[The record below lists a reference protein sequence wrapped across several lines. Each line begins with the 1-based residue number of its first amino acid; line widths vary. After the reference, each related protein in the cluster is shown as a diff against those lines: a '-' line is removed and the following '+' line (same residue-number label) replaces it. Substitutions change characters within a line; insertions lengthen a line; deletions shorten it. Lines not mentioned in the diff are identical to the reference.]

1 MKYPRA
7 WIVVTPRDAG
17 NAEVISWQDIITL
30 AVTDTLYNA
39 ADSFELTLKNDKAL
53 SDYLRKEMDVQI
65 YLGYVANPQAWSKN
79 ELSLVFRGKVDGVRP
94 AYSASGQYV
103 TLVGRDY
110 AALLLDNEFN
120 LAFAERTASQVAELL
135 AEKYGLTPVVTPT
148 TTIVE
153 RDLYKDKK
161 EWQILQTM
169 ADREGFVCYVT
180 PQKELYFGERQAQKD
195 ENGEEEVSA
204 TFSWKKDT
212 ASNIKSVTFDDSM
225 LEITNKVIV
234 RHFMGKG
241 KQAISATAQNDDLI
255 AKYGEKAK
263 VVYDSKA
270 KTYDLALRT
279 AQNLLSKLCTAVVT
293 FESMEIAGNAAV
305 GAEKLIAIEG
315 CGRFDGKYY
324 VSEIKHNFAASTGY
338 TCTLSGTNQQ
348 PDSAAQ
354 YRENLYETAV
364 T

>member
-7 WIVVTPRDAG
+7 WIEVTPREGG

-79 ELSLVFRGKVDGVRP
+79 ELTLVFRGKVDGVRP

-161 EWQILQTM
+161 EWQILLNSIHK
-169 ADREGFVCYVT
+169 VT
-180 PQKELYFGERQAQKD
+180 L
-195 ENGEEEVSA
+195 
-204 TFSWKKDT
+204 
-212 ASNIKSVTFDDSM
+212 
-225 LEITNKVIV
+225 
-234 RHFMGKG
+234 
-241 KQAISATAQNDDLI
+241 
-255 AKYGEKAK
+255 
-263 VVYDSKA
+263 
-270 KTYDLALRT
+270 LAL
-279 AQNLLSKLCTAVVT
+279 L
-293 FESMEIAGNAAV
+293 E
-305 GAEKLIAIEG
+305 
-315 CGRFDGKYY
+315 D
-324 VSEIKHNFAASTGY
+324 
-338 TCTLSGTNQQ
+338 
-348 PDSAAQ
+348 
-354 YRENLYETAV
+354 
-364 T
+364 